1 MEKAL
6 PEAPSLAQCEQEL
19 IAAGWVHVH
28 ASPFWRAP
36 NGYLFPGPTLAWQ
49 MLQTGEGTKEKR
61 CGLCG
66 QRLDNPANVPTP
78 SPEVGT
84 TEPTSMD
91 HFTREAE
98 REALKAS
105 TNKTR

>member
-66 QRLDNPANVPTP
+66 QRLDNP
-78 SPEVGT
+78 
-84 TEPTSMD
+84 
-91 HFTREAE
+91 RE
-98 REALKAS
+98 
-105 TNKTR
+105 